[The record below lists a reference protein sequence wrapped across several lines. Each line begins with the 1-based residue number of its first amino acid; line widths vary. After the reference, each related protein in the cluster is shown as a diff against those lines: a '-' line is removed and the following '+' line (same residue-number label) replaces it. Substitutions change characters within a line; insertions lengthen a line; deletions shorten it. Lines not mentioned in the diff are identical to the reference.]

1 MIRRATSS
9 VSSGMERMHSP
20 DLKDLPGSELLRL
33 GRNSIE
39 HGLKHGEPL
48 PVDCDA
54 LHAALSEPAATFTTL
69 RIEGELRGCCGTLE
83 ATRPLAKD
91 VAHSAFQAAFHD
103 SRFDPVRRED
113 LERVSV
119 GVSVL
124 SPLEPFSVSDEA
136 DLLERL
142 KPGIDGLVIVEG
154 LRRATFLPTV
164 WTMLPEP
171 RQFLAQLKK
180 KCGLPENYWSERLE
194 FLNYQTTS
202 FQE

>member
-1 MIRRATSS
+1 MTRRATGS
-9 VSSGMERMHSP
+9 VSSGTERMHSP
-20 DLKDLPGSELLRL
+20 DLRDLPGSELLRL
-33 GRNSIE
+33 GRSSIE

-124 SPLEPFSVSDEA
+124 SPLEPFPVSDEA